1 MALHKYS
8 SSPYPNTLPVNAGRV
23 GKNYCRAMF
32 FCQHGSVPTTRV
44 HGSCPRV
51 VWTDARE
58 HGP

>member
-32 FCQHGSVPTTRV
+32 FANTARYPLPVFTGHV
-44 HGSCPRV
+44 HG
-51 VWTDARE
+51 
-58 HGP
+58 